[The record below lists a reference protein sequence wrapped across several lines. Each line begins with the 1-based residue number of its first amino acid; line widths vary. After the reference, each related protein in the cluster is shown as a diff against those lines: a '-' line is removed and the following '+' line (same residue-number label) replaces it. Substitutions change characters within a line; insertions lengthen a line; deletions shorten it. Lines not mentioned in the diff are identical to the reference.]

1 VTAVAAVTAVVVVV
15 TAMTAMTAM
24 TTVAPVTTVARRA
37 TVVATGGHACTVH
50 TNVTVRK
57 TVKTTR

>member
-1 VTAVAAVTAVVVVV
+1 VTAVVVVV